1 MSEINRQIE
10 KTKNEREALL
20 AEVTNTRDKFAKS
33 LLSGEG
39 EKIKSEINKPIIIP
53 KKKKFMYRV
62 KKFFERIIN
71 TIS

>member
-1 MSEINRQIE
+1 MSEIDRQIE
-10 KTKNEREALL
+10 KAKIEREALL
-20 AEVTNTRDKFAKS
+20 SEVKNVHDKFAKS

-39 EKIKSEINKPIIIP
+39 EKIKSEINKPIVIP
-53 KKKKFMYRV
+53 KNKKFMYRV

>member
-1 MSEINRQIE
+1 MSEIDRQIE
-10 KTKNEREALL
+10 KAKNEREALL

-53 KKKKFMYRV
+53 KRKSLCIGLKSF
-62 KKFFERIIN
+62 
-71 TIS
+71 

>member
-1 MSEINRQIE
+1 MSEIDRQIE
-10 KTKNEREALL
+10 KAKNEREALL
-20 AEVTNTRDKFAKS
+20 AEVVNTRDKFAKS

-39 EKIKSEINKPIIIP
+39 EKIKAEINKPIIIP
-53 KKKKFMYRV
+53 KKKKFMHRV

>member
-1 MSEINRQIE
+1 MSEIDRQIE
-10 KTKNEREALL
+10 KAKNEREALL
-20 AEVTNTRDKFAKS
+20 AEVVNTRDKFAKS

-39 EKIKSEINKPIIIP
+39 EKIKAEINKPIIIP
-53 KKKKFMYRV
+53 KKKKFTYRV